1 MKTIGVLTVD
11 IRDLYFSNIIY
22 TIERQFTDLGYNV
35 ILSNT
40 GGELGEKKKYLLV
53 MLEKQVDGLILVGSV
68 FKERSGNKHILEA
81 SKNVP
86 VILVN
91 SFLEGDNIYSVL
103 CDDAYGVKEAVNYLV
118 NQGRKDIYYFT
129 DTKSASGLAKLEG
142 FVLGMKENGLN
153 ETNIIEVSRDLEG
166 GIKGSE
172 QLVADNRKV
181 SAVICGEDLIA
192 IGAMKAFTGLGRKI
206 PDDVGFIG
214 YNNSILA
221 QTATPTLTSVDNMAA
236 AMARQAVELLVDTLQ
251 HKQVS
256 KKIVLTPSLLVRE
269 STNLSSK

>member
-1 MKTIGVLTVD
+1 
-11 IRDLYFSNIIY
+11 
-22 TIERQFTDLGYNV
+22 
-35 ILSNT
+35 
-40 GGELGEKKKYLLV
+40 
-53 MLEKQVDGLILVGSV
+53 
-68 FKERSGNKHILEA
+68 
-81 SKNVP
+81 
-86 VILVN
+86 
-91 SFLEGDNIYSVL
+91 
-103 CDDAYGVKEAVNYLV
+103 
-118 NQGRKDIYYFT
+118 
-129 DTKSASGLAKLEG
+129 
-142 FVLGMKENGLN
+142 MKENGLN